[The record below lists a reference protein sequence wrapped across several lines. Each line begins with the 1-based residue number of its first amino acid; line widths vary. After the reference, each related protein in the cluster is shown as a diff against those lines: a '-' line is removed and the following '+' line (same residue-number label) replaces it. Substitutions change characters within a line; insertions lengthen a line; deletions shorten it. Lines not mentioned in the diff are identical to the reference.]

1 MTTRALWRNR
11 SRQQAPPEATAAGA
25 ADGPAGAPPPTAGPP
40 AGAIVPLDI
49 APGDPLL
56 AYLQANQTGVIEVD
70 RLTLD
75 SDGVRALRAAGVRL
89 ALPLVS
95 QGELVGLIN
104 LGQRLSEQDYSS
116 DDRRLLG
123 NLATQ
128 AAPAVRVAQLVRQQ
142 QLEALERQRI
152 EQELRVARLI
162 QQFLLP
168 KDVPAVA
175 GWQVKA
181 YYQPARAVGGD
192 FYDFIY
198 FADGRIGFVIGDVTD
213 KGVPA
218 ALVMATTRTLLRTAA
233 EQLVMPGAVLE
244 RTNNLLVE
252 NIPPKM
258 FVTCL
263 YALLNPT
270 TGHMVFANA
279 GHDVPYRRT
288 RQGVVELRARGM
300 PLGLLPNMTYDQH
313 EATLRPGECVLLY
326 SDGLVEAH
334 SPTREMFGFPRLQA
348 MMAEPDGDDLLA
360 FLLNRLHGFTGP
372 HWEQEDDVTMV
383 LLAAQ
388 PRAGGEGP
396 TGSQADGGEVLAAQP
411 RAGGDGPGDGQGQ
424 ARELLA
430 RFELPSRPGNERRA
444 MQQVAE
450 VLAPL
455 GLPQGKLDKLKT
467 AVAEATMNGME
478 HGNRYDETIPV
489 LIEVTR
495 EGDDLV
501 VSITDRGLK
510 QPIPEAVTPDLTAK
524 LAGQQSP
531 RGWGLFLIQNMVDEM
546 HVTTDDVHHT
556 VKLVIHLTEG
566 AQRGTTG

>member
-11 SRQQAPPEATAAGA
+11 RRPEDASAASPAASPSPPALEPEAEARAPLAGA
-25 ADGPAGAPPPTAGPP
+25 
-40 AGAIVPLDI
+40 VLPLDI
-49 APGDPLL
+49 APTDPLL
-56 AYLQANQTGVIEVD
+56 AYLQANQTSVIDVQ

-75 SDGVRALRAAGVRL
+75 SAGARALRAAGVRL

-168 KDVPAVA
+168 KSVPAVD
-175 GWQVKA
+175 GWEVTA
-181 YYQPARAVGGD
+181 HYQPARAVGGD
-192 FYDFIY
+192 FYDFIA
-198 FADGRIGFVIGDVTD
+198 FPDGRIAFVIGDVTD

-218 ALVMATTRTLLRTAA
+218 ALVMATTRTLLRSAA
-233 EQLVMPGAVLE
+233 ERLVSPGAVLE
-244 RTNNLLVE
+244 QTNNQLVE

-263 YALLNPT
+263 YALLDPS
-270 TGHMVFANA
+270 TGHLVFANA

-288 RQGVVELRARGM
+288 RAGVVELRARGM
-300 PLGLLPNMTYDQH
+300 PLGLLPNMSYEQH
-313 EATLRPGECVLLY
+313 EVTLRPGECVLFY

-348 MMAEPDGDDLLA
+348 MMAEPTGDNLVS
-360 FLLNRLHGFTGP
+360 FLLDRLHTFTGP
-372 HWEQEDDVTMV
+372 QWEQEDDVTIV
-383 LLAAQ
+383 LLSSQ
-388 PRAGGEGP
+388 PSG
-396 TGSQADGGEVLAAQP
+396 DG
-411 RAGGDGPGDGQGQ
+411 GGDGPGA
-424 ARELLA
+424 ARQLLA
-430 RFELPSRPGNERRA
+430 RFELPSRPGNERLA
-444 MQQVAE
+444 MQQVADA
-450 VLAPL
+450 VAPL
-455 GLPQGKLDKLKT
+455 GLPQGKLDRLKT

-478 HGNRYDETIPV
+478 HGNKYDETIPV
-489 LIEVTR
+489 LIEVAR
-495 EGDDLV
+495 EAGDLTI
-501 VSITDRGLK
+501 SITDRGLK
-510 QPIPEAVTPDLTAK
+510 QPIPDAITPDLTAK

-546 HVTTDDVHHT
+546 DVTADEVHHT

-566 AQRGTTG
+566 AHRGTTE